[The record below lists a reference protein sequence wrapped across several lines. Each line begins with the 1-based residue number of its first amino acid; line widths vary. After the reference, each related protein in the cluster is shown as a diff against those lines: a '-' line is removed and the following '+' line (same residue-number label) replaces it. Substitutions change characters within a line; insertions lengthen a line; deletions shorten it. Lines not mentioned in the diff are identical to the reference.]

1 MKKTVLA
8 LLLAVAAIAASA
20 QAQRKQQVHVECNHD
35 RDSGGG
41 KFFCETL
48 NAAITKSPG
57 YALQPED
64 QQGQWTISTSF
75 VGNQLGSSG
84 SVVLLYEAPI
94 GSLFH
99 NHWVLQFAPKAAKEQ
114 AEGLWAEIA
123 GMIAADP
130 DGAVKPAP
138 PAK

>member
-1 MKKTVLA
+1 MKNLSLA
-8 LLLAVAAIAASA
+8 LLLTVAIAASA

-41 KFFCETL
+41 RFFCETL
-48 NAAITKSPG
+48 SAAITKSSG

-64 QQGQWTISTSF
+64 RQGQWTISTSF

-84 SVVLLYEAPI
+84 SVVLLYEAPT

-123 GMIAADP
+123 GMITADP

>member
-1 MKKTVLA
+1 MKNLSLA
-8 LLLAVAAIAASA
+8 LLLTVAIAASA

-41 KFFCETL
+41 RFFCETL
-48 NAAITKSPG
+48 NAAIGKSSG

-64 QQGQWTISTSF
+64 RQGQWTISTSF

-84 SVVLLYEAPI
+84 SVVLLYEAPT

-123 GMIAADP
+123 GMITADP